1 MNPSSASA
9 LRGRRLLRRAPGI
22 IVALALLLTLFG
34 PGPARAQECGCTDV
48 GPYKAPARTSPA
60 AQEMSPNG
68 SVFRLETSQW
78 QEEVTLSVK
87 RADTGVTVK
96 NFFIPLTRAAW
107 GFSPDGNRFMVRY
120 AFPEPLPGSPQIDVI
135 VLYDLVDNTQLHYTE
150 VPAGATTAFSPNG
163 RWYLLS
169 ALYGPNWSSILVLD
183 ADTGQQALYEE
194 MIFEAP
200 PSSPGDTFGTI
211 GLGFSPDDAD
221 RSFVWAYRQIGGTVQ
236 LTMKN
241 LETRSTVLSTPV
253 GGSAFWRFSPCG
265 DALGLSNQTDQ
276 ASLTA
281 TVHKTASSGLL
292 GTPKYFAPIPDLL
305 TFSTTLASHR
315 ITVVAAG
322 TGVSTT
328 VDVAP
333 NTADT
338 TCAPALA
345 LDQVS
350 VSPTSVIGG
359 SANATGTVRLN
370 AATTGSFTV
379 ALSSSDTSAATVP
392 ASVSVAAGA
401 QTATFTITSKAVTS
415 AKNPTIT
422 ATAGGVTKTATLTVN
437 PSPVPA
443 VSSLTVSPARLD
455 AGQPA
460 SATVT
465 LANSSPSATTVT
477 LASNLPATA
486 SVPATVTVPAGQ
498 TTATFPVTTAS
509 VPVDS
514 RATITATS
522 GGVSR
527 AAALTVLTTNR
538 TCDSGTSDPGT
549 ETLRTRAFAAFDDN
563 GQNVDC
569 ARPVE
574 FGNGITVGAGTTGL
588 PHGTPVALKVALRF
602 DGSVHTNPP
611 VNAGGTLADGSSV
624 YSIVEDSVPDNGE
637 GFPQL
642 VRFTA
647 DYVLQQYGF
656 NPNGLNYYEDWNWY
670 LFSNGSDTQE
680 ADHYAEG
687 SFDGPRSMVGD
698 TGTLTATYWTTV
710 GAHLAI
716 EGRVSTVASAYGA
729 GSAAVADFSNTFKAS
744 TSPAPGF
751 EGLSLTY
758 DVGGEPA
765 NLAPACADGSA
776 STPAG
781 TALTSAVA
789 CVDPEGAP
797 LAYTVVSGPS
807 HGTLST
813 IAAGGGFTYTPA
825 AGYTGPDSFTF
836 TAGDGTHTSAVATFA
851 ITVTGSGSPTNKDQ
865 CKDGGWQ
872 RFTNPTFRNQGDCV
886 SFVTTGKN

>member
-1 MNPSSASA
+1 MTPSTVAA
-9 LRGRRLLRRAPGI
+9 LPGRRLLRRAPGLI
-22 IVALALLLTLFG
+22 IALALLLSLVG

-48 GPYKAPARTSPA
+48 GPYKVPDRTAPA
-60 AQEMSPNG
+60 AQELSPNG
-68 SVFRLETSQW
+68 GTFRLETSQW

-87 RADTGVTVK
+87 RAATGATVK
-96 NFFIPLTRAAW
+96 NFFIPLERSDW
-107 GFSPDGNRFMVRY
+107 GFSPDGNRFMVRH

-135 VLYDLVDNTQLHYTE
+135 VLYDLADNAQLHYTE
-150 VPAGATTAFSPNG
+150 VPAGATVAFSPNG

-169 ALYGPNWSSILVLD
+169 ALHGTNWSSILVLD

-200 PSSPGDTFGTI
+200 PGSPGDKFGTI

-241 LETRSTVLSTPV
+241 LETRATVLSTPV
-253 GGSAFWRFSPCG
+253 GGSSFWRFSPCG

-276 ASLTA
+276 TSLTA
-281 TVHKTASSGLL
+281 TVHKTASAGLL
-292 GTPKYFAPIPDLL
+292 GTPKTFSPIPDLL

-322 TGVSTT
+322 TGQSTT

-350 VSPTSVIGG
+350 VSPASVIGG
-359 SANATGTVRLN
+359 AANATGTVRLN
-370 AATTGSFTV
+370 AAATASFAV

-392 ASVSVAAGA
+392 ASVSVVAGA
-401 QTATFTITSKAVTS
+401 QTATFTITSKSVTTV
-415 AKNPTIT
+415 KNPTIT
-422 ATAGGVTKTATLTVN
+422 ATAGGVTKTATLAVN
-437 PSPVPA
+437 PSPVPG
-443 VSSLTVSPARLD
+443 VSSLTVSPTRLD

-460 SATVT
+460 TATVT
-465 LANSSPSATTVT
+465 LDNTSTSATTVT
-477 LASNLPATA
+477 LTSNVPAAA
-486 SVPATVTVPAGQ
+486 SVPATVTVAAGQ
-498 TTATFPVTTAS
+498 TTATFPVTTAT

-527 AAALTVLTTNR
+527 TTALTVLTTNR
-538 TCDSGTSDPGT
+538 ACEAGTSDPGA

-563 GQNVDC
+563 GRNADC
-569 ARPVE
+569 IRPVE
-574 FGNGITVGAGTTGL
+574 FANGITVGAGTTGL
-588 PHGTPVALKVALRF
+588 APGTPVALKVTLRF

-611 VNAGGTLADGSSV
+611 VGVGGTLAEGSSV
-624 YSIVEDSVPDNGE
+624 YSIVEDSVPDNGD
-637 GFPQL
+637 GLSQP

-656 NPNGLNYYEDWNWY
+656 DPNGLNYYEDWRWN
-670 LFSNGSDTQE
+670 LDSNGSDTQE

-687 SFDGPRSMVGD
+687 SSDGPRSMVGD

-744 TSPAPGF
+744 TTPAPGF

-765 NLAPACADGSA
+765 NLPPACADGSA
-776 STPAG
+776 STPSG
-781 TALTSAVA
+781 TALTSSVA
-789 CVDPEGAP
+789 CTDPEGAP
-797 LAYTVVSGPS
+797 MTYTVVNGPS
-807 HGTLST
+807 HGTLTS
-813 IAAGGGFTYTPA
+813 IGAGGSFTYIPA
-825 AGYTGPDSFTF
+825 AGYSGTDSFTF

-851 ITVTGSGSPTNKDQ
+851 IAVTGSGSPTTKDQ

-886 SFVTTGKN
+886 SFVTTGRN